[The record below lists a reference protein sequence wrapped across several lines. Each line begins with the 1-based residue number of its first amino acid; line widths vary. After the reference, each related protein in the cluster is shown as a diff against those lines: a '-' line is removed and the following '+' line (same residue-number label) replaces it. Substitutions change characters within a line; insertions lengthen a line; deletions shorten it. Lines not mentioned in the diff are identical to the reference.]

1 MTMIPGKDA
10 PLDDSILRMRAC
22 IAALGIELEETRWL
36 NPVPG
41 VWSVHICDRNFPL
54 FFANGKGASR
64 NAALASAL
72 GDFCERLSSNYFF
85 ADYYLGQAVADD
97 GFVHYPNERWFPV
110 TDNGLPDGLLD
121 EPTLLHYNMDGELKA
136 SMLVDSNSGNRRRGI
151 CAIPFVRQNN
161 GDQVWIPINIIR
173 NLYLHNGIAAGN
185 TVNEARVKA
194 LSEIFERHIKNT
206 IISSGISLPD
216 IPQWVQERYPAT
228 LGVIAALR
236 SHGYV
241 VLVKDASLGGKFP
254 LVNVSLINPADG
266 GCFTSFGA
274 HPKFEVAFERAV
286 TELLQG
292 RELDSLEGFPLPR
305 FDIAEVADQDNL
317 EAHFMDSS
325 GAVAWDLFST
335 QTDYTFT
342 EWNIEGDTQAEF
354 EELCRRI
361 HKVDMDIYI
370 ADFEHLGMYSCRIIV
385 PGMSE
390 VYPVDELVWNNN
402 NAGIDLRAPLLRL
415 AELTDP
421 EVESLLLHLEEGGF
435 DDQQR
440 VVEIIG
446 ILPDADMLWN
456 TLRVGELKCLLNLRL
471 GELEEALVWSEW
483 MQQSDTQAFGE
494 ERAVLYRCLHQCLM
508 FRLDGEHRLG
518 HYRALLDQ
526 IYGSERVAAVL
537 DMIDGQGVFA
547 GLAQS
552 TLGLEAF
559 AQHQYLLS
567 VYARVQQAKRSI

>member
-10 PLDDSILRMRAC
+10 PLEDSISRMRAC
-22 IAALGIELEETRWL
+22 LEALGVDVEESRWL

-54 FFANGKGASR
+54 LSANGKGASR

-85 ADYYLGQAVADD
+85 ADYYLGQAIADD

-110 TDNGLPDGLLD
+110 TDNGLPEGLLD
-121 EPTLLHYNMDGELKA
+121 QPTLLHYNMDGELKA
-136 SMLVDSNSGNRRRGI
+136 AMLVDTNSGNRARGI
-151 CAIPFVRQNN
+151 CAIPFVRQNS

-216 IPQWVQERYPAT
+216 VPQWVQERYPST
-228 LGVIAALR
+228 LGVIEALR

-266 GCFTSFGA
+266 GCFASFGA

-292 RELDSLEGFPLPR
+292 RDLNSLEGFPLPR
-305 FDIAEVADQDNL
+305 FDIAEVADQDNM
-317 EAHFMDSS
+317 EAHFKDSG

-354 EELCRRI
+354 EDLCHRI

-402 NAGIDLRAPLLRL
+402 NAGIDLREPLLRL
-415 AELTDP
+415 PELTDQ
-421 EVESLLLHLEEGGF
+421 EVENLLLHFEDGGF

-440 VVEIIG
+440 VVEILG
-446 ILPDADMLWN
+446 ILPDADTVWD
-456 TLRVGELKCLLNLRL
+456 TLRIGELKCLLNLRL

-483 MQQSDTQAFGE
+483 MQQCARVVADEDQ
-494 ERAVLYRCLHQCLM
+494 AVLYRCLHQCLM
-508 FRLDGEHRLG
+508 FRLDDEHRLD

-526 IYGSERVAAVL
+526 IYGSERVAQVL

-547 GLAQS
+547 GLTQS
-552 TLGLEAF
+552 TLALEAF
-559 AQHQYLLS
+559 TQHQHLLS
-567 VYARVQQAKRSI
+567 VYARVQQAKKGI

>member
-10 PLDDSILRMRAC
+10 PLDDSIMRMRDC
-22 IAALGIELEETRWL
+22 LGILGIDVEETRWL
-36 NPVPG
+36 NPVAN
-41 VWSVHICDRNFPL
+41 VWSVHVRDRKFPL
-54 FFANGKGASR
+54 FSANGKGASR

-85 ADYYLGQAVADD
+85 ADYYLGQTVANDS
-97 GFVHYPNERWFPV
+97 FVHYPNERWFPI
-110 TDNGLPDGLLD
+110 TDNTLPAELLD

-136 SMLVDSNSGNRRRGI
+136 PMLVDTNSGNRARGI
-151 CAIPFVRQNN
+151 CAIPFVRQNS
-161 GDQVWIPINIIR
+161 GDKVWIPINIIR

-185 TVNEARVKA
+185 TVHEARVKA

-216 IPQWVQERYPAT
+216 IPQSILQRYPAT
-228 LGVIAALR
+228 LGVIEALR
-236 SHGYV
+236 NHGYV

-254 LVNVSLINPADG
+254 LVNVSLINPVDG
-266 GCFTSFGA
+266 GCCASFGA
-274 HPKFEVAFERAV
+274 HPKFEVAFERAA

-292 RELDSLEGFPLPR
+292 RDLDSLEGFAMPR
-305 FDIAEVADQDNL
+305 FDVAEVADKDNL
-317 EAHFMDSS
+317 EAHFKHSD

-335 QTDYTFT
+335 HTDYTFT

-354 EELCRRI
+354 EELCRLI

-370 ADFEHLGMYSCRIIV
+370 ADFEHLGVYSCRIIV

-402 NAGIDLRAPLLRL
+402 NAGIDLREPLLRL
-415 AELTDP
+415 PELTDE
-421 EVESLLLHLEEGGF
+421 EVEGLLLHLEEAGF

-440 VVEIIG
+440 VAHVLG
-446 ILPDADMLWN
+446 ILPDEN
-456 TLRVGELKCLLNLRL
+456 TLWSTLQIGELKCLLNLRL
-471 GELEEALVWSEW
+471 GEREEALVWSEW
-483 MQQSDTQAFGE
+483 IQQSACLAIGVDRTL
-494 ERAVLYRCLHQCLM
+494 LYRCLHQCLM
-508 FRLDGEHRLG
+508 FRLDDEHRLD

-526 IYGSERVAAVL
+526 IYGSERVATVL

-552 TLGLEAF
+552 TLALEAF
-559 AQHQYLLS
+559 TQHQYLLS
-567 VYARVQQAKRSI
+567 VYARVQQAKKSI